1 MSKASAYQQY
11 ADTMKRA
18 GVQTLSGKGTSA
30 YEKAQALAG
39 SDRKDRGRD
48 DSSPSPS
55 RQAATQ
61 MSGAVGVGKYS
72 PTGQVLRPVLDL
84 EKADPGLRKRLRMA
98 PNTQLPGILGLGQNM
113 ARDIFGDL
121 SFGFNAGLFSNFDKQ
136 RTNLLA
142 PGMKEKMGYGM
153 YDDEVYA
160 AVVDDYINA
169 TKATMER
176 NSSMPRDRDEQMS
189 VVDPCPEGYEMGPEG
204 VCVLKTAAD
213 DAEEDFYPDDLLVAK
228 ALDPAALTPYTQPL
242 PTLGV
247 PVTALLPGNIFSE
260 SDPYYNYYT

>member
-11 ADTMKRA
+11 ADTMKKA

-39 SDRKDRGRD
+39 GDRDRD

-61 MSGAVGVGKYS
+61 MYGAVKTGTLKAPG
-72 PTGQVLRPVLDL
+72 GQVLRPVLDL
-84 EKADPGLRKRLRMA
+84 GKADPGLRKRLRMA

-142 PGMKEKMGYGM
+142 PGMKEKMGYGQ

-242 PTLGV
+242 STLGV
-247 PVTALLPGNIFSE
+247 PVNALLPGNIFSE